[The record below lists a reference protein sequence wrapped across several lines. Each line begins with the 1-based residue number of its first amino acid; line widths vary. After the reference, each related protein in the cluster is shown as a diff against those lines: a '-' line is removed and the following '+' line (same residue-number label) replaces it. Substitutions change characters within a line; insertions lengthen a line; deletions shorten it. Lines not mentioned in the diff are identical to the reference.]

1 MKRLALVCALGA
13 LVLLGCSS
21 SNDPASDTTVGSNV
35 GSVVVIPGRNVV
47 VTVEQAATLIG
58 KTEANAEAYAHDN
71 GWVWRVGRRDGE
83 QFMLT
88 QDYCECRV
96 TVSIDNSVVT
106 EAVVG

>member
-1 MKRLALVCALGA
+1 MKRLASVCALSA

-21 SNDPASDTTVGSNV
+21 SNDQPSNTNGGSFGV
-35 GSVVVIPGRNVV
+35 FPGEDLVI
-47 VTVEQAATLIG
+47 TQEQAATLIG
-58 KTEANAEAYAHDN
+58 KTEAKAEAFAHDN

>member
-21 SNDPASDTTVGSNV
+21 ANDQVSNTNGGSY
-35 GSVVVIPGRNVV
+35 GIFPGADLVI
-47 VTVEQAATLIG
+47 TQEQAETLIG
-58 KTEANAEAYAHDN
+58 KTEADAEAYAQDK

-96 TVSIDNSVVT
+96 TVSIDNAVVT
-106 EAVVG
+106 EVVVG